1 MSKQIGPTFGDELHA
16 AGLGG
21 LPFSWCDDGSYFIEQ
36 LTDEQTKTFLE
47 VLMKHDPA
55 KQRRDP
61 LQARLEAI
69 EERLA
74 ALERRE

>member
-1 MSKQIGPTFGDELHA
+1 MKIGPTFSDEVFA

-21 LPFSWCDDGSYFIEQ
+21 LPFSWCDDGTYDIAQLSEEQ
-36 LTDEQTKTFLE
+36 KQRFLE
-47 VLMKHDPA
+47 LLGKHDPT
-55 KQRRDP
+55 KRRPDP